1 MNIQPL
7 EDRVLIQRVES
18 EEKTEGGII
27 VPETAQEKPQEGIV
41 RAAGPGT
48 RNDAGE
54 RVPMEVSEGDKVL
67 FGKYSGTE
75 ITVEGEEHMILRE
88 SELIAVIED
97 CRIVPFVASGSPP

>member
-1 MNIQPL
+1 MNIKPL

-41 RAAGPGT
+41 RAAGPGK
-48 RNDAGE
+48 RDDSGD
-54 RVPMEVSEGDKVL
+54 RIPLEVSEGDKVL

-75 ITVEGEEHMILRE
+75 ITVEGEEHMMLRE
-88 SELIAVIED
+88 SELLAILDE
-97 CRIVPFVASGSPP
+97 

>member
-54 RVPMEVSEGDKVL
+54 RMPMEVSEGDKVL

-88 SELIAVIED
+88 SELLAVIED
-97 CRIVPFVASGSPP
+97 